1 MIPSLLQSDDDE
13 QDLGQNVHGGA
24 PADSM
29 WNGET
34 NAMRQRSFEVRYA
47 WTCEVVVLYRALAMV
62 SIPSE
67 ARRVNFQHQTR
78 SLRYD
83 SER

>member
-1 MIPSLLQSDDDE
+1 
-13 QDLGQNVHGGA
+13 
-24 PADSM
+24 
-29 WNGET
+29 
-34 NAMRQRSFEVRYA
+34 MRQRSFEVRYE
-47 WTCEVVVLYRALAMV
+47 WTREVVVLYRALAMV

-83 SER
+83 SERGETRRARAKSNGSVGIHSQGLQIDGGLVGRDFA